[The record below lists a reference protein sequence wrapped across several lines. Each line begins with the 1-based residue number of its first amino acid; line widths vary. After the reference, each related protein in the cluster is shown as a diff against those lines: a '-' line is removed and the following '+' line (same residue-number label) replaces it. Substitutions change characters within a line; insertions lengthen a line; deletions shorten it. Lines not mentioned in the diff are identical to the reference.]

1 MYIYI
6 ITAIFPSLINKV
18 PYIVILP
25 CRSIKKGRV
34 SEIYHKVK
42 ETKLVKLISVFSRYV
57 ISFFLTISFLGNWA
71 NFLDP
76 I

>member
-1 MYIYI
+1 M
-6 ITAIFPSLINKV
+6 AIFPSLINKV